1 MDKFLVKASAGANN
15 VNELSSES
23 DNENSEAKNNPKRK
37 FRAVWLDEFSWL
49 RNKEGYGYCI
59 VCEKKLKNHVSYF
72 RKHAS
77 LRLHIQNVEQKKNQI
92 KINSYCN
99 IEKEHNTSL
108 QTELTLAMFLV
119 YHNLPFSLIDY
130 LPNLLVE
137 CCPESKIAKAIKCGK
152 TKATHLTDAL
162 GRNDRRVN
170 KKSHVTW
177 KNKTKNKIEI
187 RNSDAQS
194 LYEAVKDLF
203 KDYGIPLEN
212 IIGLATDGANVM
224 AGEVNGFQSKL
235 KSDVDIFY
243 IKCTC
248 HSLHL
253 CSAYACKKL
262 PKEIEKL
269 CRDIYNFFSHCPK
282 RIDEFKEF

>member
-59 VCEKKLKNHVSYF
+59 VCEKKLKNHVYHS
-72 RKHAS
+72 
-77 LRLHIQNVEQKKNQI
+77 
-92 KINSYCN
+92 
-99 IEKEHNTSL
+99 
-108 QTELTLAMFLV
+108 ELTLAMFLV

-170 KKSHVTW
+170 KKS
-177 KNKTKNKIEI
+177 
-187 RNSDAQS
+187 

-235 KSDVDIFY
+235 KSD
-243 IKCTC
+243 
-248 HSLHL
+248 
-253 CSAYACKKL
+253 L